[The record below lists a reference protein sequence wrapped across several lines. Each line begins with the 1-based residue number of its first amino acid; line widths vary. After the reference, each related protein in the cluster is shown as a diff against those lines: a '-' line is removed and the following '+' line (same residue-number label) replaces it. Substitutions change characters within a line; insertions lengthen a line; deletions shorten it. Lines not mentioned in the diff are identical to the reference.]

1 MSTLTLNDGIQLR
14 GGTAEALSTVNPI
27 PKAREIMIETDTG
40 KTKIGD
46 GSTAWNSL
54 NYAVGGGGL
63 NFGHLSLKTVPQLRG
78 RYHHGLPKRNRFNY
92 TGWER

>member
-54 NYAVGGGGL
+54 NYAVGGGGTEIWTFEL
-63 NFGHLSLKTVPQLRG
+63 EDGSTVTREVSSW
-78 RYHHGLPKRNRFNY
+78 
-92 TGWER
+92 TSEA